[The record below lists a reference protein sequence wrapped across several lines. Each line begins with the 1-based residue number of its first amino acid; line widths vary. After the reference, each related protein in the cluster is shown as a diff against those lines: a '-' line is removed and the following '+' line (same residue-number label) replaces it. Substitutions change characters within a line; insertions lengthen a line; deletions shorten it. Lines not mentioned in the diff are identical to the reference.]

1 MSSVNYSLN
10 HKGVRLVSAD
20 KAWVK
25 GKQDQPPR
33 GIDHRS
39 EGAEPQEFF
48 EDCHFSNLL
57 LTFAAFYDKL
67 RIPRERR
74 RICFLLPL
82 GFYC

>member
-48 EDCHFSNLL
+48 
-57 LTFAAFYDKL
+57 
-67 RIPRERR
+67 
-74 RICFLLPL
+74 
-82 GFYC
+82 